1 VIIFDWTSGL
11 IGFNSLQ
18 FMLNAFPQNMSCRG
32 REVLLLAAYGDGEA
46 RSKLGKDKQQRLFVP
61 KLACLTEQLAAAG
74 PQKTRTAMTPA
85 TTVLIVGLLL
95 LSAGDVSQSPSW
107 TEEAVLTGHP

>member
-1 VIIFDWTSGL
+1 
-11 IGFNSLQ
+11 
-18 FMLNAFPQNMSCRG
+18 MLFRKTMSHRR
-32 REVLLLAAYGDGEA
+32 REVLLP
-46 RSKLGKDKQQRLFVP
+46 QQRLFVP
-61 KLACLTEQLAAAG
+61 KLACLTEQLVAAG

-85 TTVLIVGLLL
+85 TVLIVGLLL

>member
-1 VIIFDWTSGL
+1 
-11 IGFNSLQ
+11 
-18 FMLNAFPQNMSCRG
+18 MLFRKTMSHRR

-61 KLACLTEQLAAAG
+61 KLACLTEQLVAAG

-85 TTVLIVGLLL
+85 TVLIVGLLL